1 MAGILAGGMVA
12 GSAAVLT
19 PEQTAAA
26 VQLDAVTIPTPG
38 EFFAAIDK
46 VGRPN
51 WTQAGRS
58 QVNASASNRPQIA
71 LNLGSLVAD
80 GYLSVEAHDSQ
91 GVKNIGRDIVQLAKK
106 LNVSESVLARGNSI
120 NDFAENNDWNALKE
134 ELEATQNEVK
144 LTLRDQKDDD
154 LVILVSLGAWLR
166 GIQASTE
173 LIARNFSPAS
183 SKLFRQPAV
192 AEYLILQVDA
202 LPERIRNDELVAKV
216 RGQLGQVKEIIS
228 VPADQQLSGEQISAL
243 NHAVAIAIEQISGQP
258 VKLPEPAPTP
268 TP

>member
-1 MAGILAGGMVA
+1 MD
-12 GSAAVLT
+12 
-19 PEQTAAA
+19 AA
-26 VQLDAVTIPTPG
+26 VQTESVTIPTPG

-58 QVNASASNRPQIA
+58 QMNGEASNRPQIA

-80 GYLSVEAHDSQ
+80 GFLAVEAHDSQ

-154 LVILVSLGAWLR
+154 LIILVSLGAWLR
-166 GIQASTE
+166 GIQASTQ
-173 LIARNFSPAS
+173 LIAKNYSPAS
-183 SKLFRQPAV
+183 AKLFRQPAV
-192 AEYLILQVDA
+192 AEYLIAQVDV
-202 LPERIRNDELVAKV
+202 LPERIRGDELVAKL
-216 RGQLGQVKEIIS
+216 RGQLGEVREIIN
-228 VPADQQLSGEQISAL
+228 VPLDQQLTGGQIAAL
-243 NHAVAIAIEQISGQP
+243 NQTVSLAIEEISGQP
-258 VKLPEPAPTP
+258 VVLPAPAPTP
-268 TP
+268 